1 MKKFMEEFK
10 AFAMRGN
17 VLDMAVG
24 VVIGGAFGKIT
35 TSLVNDIIMP
45 LVSILTGGV
54 DFSAWKWV
62 LKEAVMEGSE
72 VVDPEIAV
80 NFGNLISVILDFI
93 IIAFAVFCMVKA
105 INKMHDK
112 LSKPEPEPED
122 EPEPTK
128 EELLLAEIRDLLKQK
143 NCVEIKPA
151 DKETEKA

>member
-1 MKKFMEEFK
+1 MAEKEIKGIKKFLEEFK

-128 EELLLAEIRDLLKQK
+128 EELLLAEIRDLLKEQSK
-143 NCVEIKPA
+143 
-151 DKETEKA
+151 

>member
-1 MKKFMEEFK
+1 MKKFFEEFK

-17 VLDMAVG
+17 VIDMAVG

-45 LVSILTGGV
+45 LISMLTGGI

-62 LKEAVMEGSE
+62 LKEAVMEGSIVVTPE
-72 VVDPEIAV
+72 VA
-80 NFGNLISVILDFI
+80 VILDFI

-112 LSKPEPEPED
+112 LSKPAEPEPEKA
-122 EPEPTK
+122 PEPTK
-128 EELLLAEIRDLLKQK
+128 EELLLAEIRDLLKEQSK
-143 NCVEIKPA
+143 
-151 DKETEKA
+151 